1 MEMENWSSGD
11 NKPSMQQPEKKHD
24 DTKPLM
30 KVKTSG
36 LSPSSSPLSSPTSS
50 ESSSLELSNSR
61 KDPLGDADASL
72 SSPDHVPNQ
81 TPQWS
86 MISASP
92 RGEEPPQ
99 FPDFFPQNPEWNVAN
114 PGPMKSPPTH
124 NNNMGHPPGYDPNR
138 IPSSIFSSKPNSS
151 GMEWSTASN
160 ESLFSIHMGNNSFS
174 RDQFNMMYRSGE
186 LLKPEEWSNS
196 PYNNAPDVKSN
207 DKKNLPP
214 NLPPL
219 VEMAKD
225 KEVKSETKMESPRMQ
240 EKIIESENHENNI
253 KVNKTSNV
261 DEVQHSP
268 SALNKSDELL
278 HSASTL
284 NKSDGKAVSQFEA
297 SYASSPRL
305 SNESGNSSSSF
316 AFPLLLNDAGK
327 TGSLKAPSA
336 KMERPQ
342 PQPQH
347 QHQPQPH
354 PHPQPQPQPQ
364 PKYEPDSE
372 PQMQPQSPQQS
383 ESYTKSESKQAE
395 SLPKLG
401 ATSWFSCFSC
411 WPRCC

>member
-1 MEMENWSSGD
+1 MENWSSGN
-11 NKPSMQQPEKKHD
+11 NKSSMQQPETKHD

-30 KVKTSG
+30 KVKISG

-50 ESSSLELSNSR
+50 ESSLELSNSG

-72 SSPDHVPNQ
+72 SASSSSPDHVPNQ

-114 PGPMKSPPTH
+114 PAPMKSPPMHT
-124 NNNMGHPPGYDPNR
+124 MGHPPGYDPNR

-186 LLKPEEWSNS
+186 LIKPEEWSNS
-196 PYNNAPDVKSN
+196 PYNAPDVKSN

-219 VEMAKD
+219 VEMATD
-225 KEVKSETKMESPRMQ
+225 KEVKSETKMESPRKQ
-240 EKIIESENHENNI
+240 EKIVESPKIVPEENHENNI
-253 KVNKTSNV
+253 KVKKTSNV

-268 SALNKSDELL
+268 SALNKSDEFL

-284 NKSDGKAVSQFEA
+284 NKSDGKAVPQFEA

-327 TGSLKAPSA
+327 AGSLKAPSA

-347 QHQPQPH
+347 QPQQQ
-354 PHPQPQPQPQ
+354 PQPQPQPQ
-364 PKYEPDSE
+364 PKYEPDSQPE
-372 PQMQPQSPQQS
+372 MQPQSPQQS
-383 ESYTKSESKQAE
+383 QPYSKSESKQPE